1 MQSKVSSYSD
11 LIREWEMLLN
21 AVLLNALS
29 LPSAE
34 VFRAALAQTLA
45 LVKDAKARQ
54 DALQAQRQG
63 VTQELEKLVA
73 EGKETSIRLRGVA
86 RADLGPRSEQLVHFG
101 VAPLRKRTARTAKAP
116 VVPIVAPPQ
125 S

>member
-34 VFRAALAQTLA
+34 VFRAALEQTLA

-54 DALQAQRQG
+54 DALQAQRQA
-63 VTQELEKLVA
+63 VTQELDKLVTQ
-73 EGKETSIRLRGVA
+73 GKETSIRLRGVA

-101 VAPLRKRTARTAKAP
+101 VAPLRKRSRTAKAP
-116 VVPIVAPPQ
+116 ALPTDTPPQ